1 MSLRFSARLAE
12 RGFDVDLE
20 LAAGETVA
28 VLGPNGAG
36 KSTLLALL
44 AGLLRPDAGRA
55 ELDGTVL
62 FDVSPGS
69 RRSAWLAP
77 HRRSVALLSQ
87 EPLLFPHLS
96 VLENVAFGPRT
107 TTDRATAASR
117 ARHWLAEVDAS
128 ALADRRPTQLSG
140 GQAQRVAV
148 GRALAAEPR
157 LLLLDEPMAALDVAV
172 APALRRML
180 RRVLADRT
188 AVIVT
193 HDILDAFLL
202 ADRVVVMHEGH
213 VVDHGPTRAV
223 LERPTTAF
231 TAGLAAVNLLTG
243 VGATTSTTGD
253 AAARV
258 RLQTGIELSAR
269 AVADI
274 AAGRPAGVAVR
285 PGKVSIA
292 AVDDTRMLATANQL
306 PATVVDVEPRGD
318 LVRVR
323 TELLSA
329 DLAPGDAAALDLDA
343 GTRILCSFEAAD
355 AVAYPL

>member
-1 MSLRFSARLAE
+1 MSLDFSARLAE
-12 RGFDVDLE
+12 RCFDVDLE
-20 LAAGETVA
+20 LAEGETVA

-44 AGLLRPDAGRA
+44 AGLLRPDGGRA

-62 FDVSPGS
+62 FDVPDA
-69 RRSAWLAP
+69 RRRGAWLAP

-107 TTDRATAASR
+107 RADRATAVAR
-117 ARHWLAEVDAS
+117 ARHWLDEVDAAS
-128 ALADRRPTQLSG
+128 LADRRPAQLSG

-172 APALRRML
+172 APAIRRML
-180 RRVLADRT
+180 RRVLAGRT
-188 AVIVT
+188 AVVVT

-202 ADRVVVMHEGH
+202 ADRVVVMYAGR
-213 VVDHGPTRAV
+213 VVDHGPTRDV
-223 LERPTTAF
+223 LERPTSPF
-231 TAGLAAVNLLTG
+231 TAGLASLNLLTG
-243 VGATTSTTGD
+243 VGDGPSREG
-253 AAARV
+253 AASARV
-258 RLQTGIELSAR
+258 RSQSGPVLTAR

-274 AAGRPAGVAVR
+274 ADGAPAGVAVR

-292 AVDDTRMLATANQL
+292 AADDPSPVSAANRVE
-306 PATVVDVEPRGD
+306 ATVVDVEPHGD

-323 TELLSA
+323 TELLAA
-329 DLAPGDAAALDLDA
+329 DLAPGDAAALDLEA
-343 GTRILCSFEAAD
+343 GTRIRFSFDASD

>member
-1 MSLRFSARLAE
+1 MSLQFSARLAE
-12 RGFDVDLE
+12 RSFDVDLE
-20 LAAGETVA
+20 LATGETVA

-44 AGLLRPDAGRA
+44 AGLLRPDSGCA

-62 FDVSPGS
+62 FDAQDSGRGGV
-69 RRSAWLAP
+69 WLAP

-107 TTDRATAASR
+107 RTDRATAAAR
-117 ARHWLAEVDAS
+117 ARHWLDEVDAT
-128 ALADRRPTQLSG
+128 ALADRRPAQLSG

-188 AVIVT
+188 AVVVT
-193 HDILDAFLL
+193 HDVLDAFLL
-202 ADRVVVMHEGH
+202 ADRVVVMDAGR
-213 VVDHGPTRAV
+213 VVDHGPTRDV
-223 LERPTTAF
+223 LERPTNSF
-231 TAGLAAVNLLTG
+231 TAGLASLNLITG
-243 VGATTSTTGD
+243 VGDGPSSDGTAT
-253 AAARV
+253 ARV
-258 RLQTGIELSAR
+258 RAQSGVVLTAR

-274 AAGRPAGVAVR
+274 PPGVPAGVAVR
-285 PGKVSIA
+285 PARVSIGSA
-292 AVDDTRMLATANQL
+292 DDLRRVSAANQVE
-306 PATVVDVEPRGD
+306 ATVVDVEPHGD

-323 TELLSA
+323 TDLLSA
-329 DLAPGDAAALDLDA
+329 DLAPGDAAALDLEA
-343 GTRILCSFEAAD
+343 GTRILCSFDAAD
-355 AVAYPL
+355 AAAYPL